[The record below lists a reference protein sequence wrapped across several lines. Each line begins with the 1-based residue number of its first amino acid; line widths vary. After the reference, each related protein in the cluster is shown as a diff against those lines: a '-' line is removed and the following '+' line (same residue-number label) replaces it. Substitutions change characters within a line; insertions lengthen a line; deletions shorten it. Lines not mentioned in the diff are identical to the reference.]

1 MFIRHHFTHAASL
14 SVTLGLTLLASCTA
28 IRSQSYAERPAVE
41 EYAGSRDAL
50 AASSVAAAPSTPS
63 TEKKAEELARAEQA
77 GPLPPEA
84 TEPGAWDEREG
95 ADFDTEAYAHIVEN
109 RFVSVDTAPLSTF
122 SIDVDTASYSN
133 VRRFLSQ
140 GSLPPPDAVRIEELI
155 NYFDYDYAEPEAGR
169 PIAVH
174 AELAPAPWAPAHR
187 LLHIGMQ
194 GKRIDDQDLPPRHLT
209 FLIDVSGSMDE
220 ENKLPLLKR
229 SFRSLLETLDEE
241 DTVAIVVY
249 AGASGAVL
257 PPTRA
262 SERRTVQSALGR
274 LQAGGSTN
282 GGEGIELAYR
292 LAEQSFQ
299 RGAVNRV
306 ILATDGDFNVG
317 RTSQGELV
325 RLIEQ
330 KREAG
335 VFLTVLG
342 FGMGNYKDAMLE
354 QLADKGNG
362 NYAYIDT
369 LEEARK
375 VLVEEGGANLVTIA
389 KDVKIQ
395 VEMNPRLV
403 GAYRLIGYEN
413 RALRAEDFNDDRKDA
428 GEIGAGHTVTALY
441 ELLSPEQAA
450 RELSVDTLRYRQTT
464 STKVAVD
471 AAEVCNV
478 KVRYKAPQGRTSQLL
493 AFSVGA
499 RTVGERHPSEAFRF
513 SAAVASFGMLLRDSE
528 YRGASSFD
536 LVNDLAQGAL
546 GSDRGGYKREFLQ
559 LVKQARSL

>member
-1 MFIRHHFTHAASL
+1 
-14 SVTLGLTLLASCTA
+14 
-28 IRSQSYAERPAVE
+28 
-41 EYAGSRDAL
+41 
-50 AASSVAAAPSTPS
+50 
-63 TEKKAEELARAEQA
+63 
-77 GPLPPEA
+77 
-84 TEPGAWDEREG
+84 
-95 ADFDTEAYAHIVEN
+95 EN

-220 ENKLPLLKR
+220 ESKLPLLKR

-369 LEEARK
+369 
-375 VLVEEGGANLVTIA
+375 
-389 KDVKIQ
+389 
-395 VEMNPRLV
+395 
-403 GAYRLIGYEN
+403 
-413 RALRAEDFNDDRKDA
+413 
-428 GEIGAGHTVTALY
+428 
-441 ELLSPEQAA
+441 
-450 RELSVDTLRYRQTT
+450 
-464 STKVAVD
+464 
-471 AAEVCNV
+471 
-478 KVRYKAPQGRTSQLL
+478 
-493 AFSVGA
+493 
-499 RTVGERHPSEAFRF
+499 
-513 SAAVASFGMLLRDSE
+513 
-528 YRGASSFD
+528 
-536 LVNDLAQGAL
+536 
-546 GSDRGGYKREFLQ
+546 
-559 LVKQARSL
+559 